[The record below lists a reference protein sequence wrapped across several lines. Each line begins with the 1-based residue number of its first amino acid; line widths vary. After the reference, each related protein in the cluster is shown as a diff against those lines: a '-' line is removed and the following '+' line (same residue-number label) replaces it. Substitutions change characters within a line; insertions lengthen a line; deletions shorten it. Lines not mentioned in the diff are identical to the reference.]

1 MTTMVVKETMG
12 TFNVQLSAFGVR
24 LRRSTAAGAGR
35 SQKIGDSFGSL
46 VQGIG
51 NTRGYKTWAP
61 NVELRMPNVEL

>member
-35 SQKIGDSFGSL
+35 SQEIGDSLGSGHRYHKG
-46 VQGIG
+46 VQDMGAKRR
-51 NTRGYKTWAP
+51 TP
-61 NVELRMPNVEL
+61 NAER